1 MILEAGMETGPAW
14 KLREQESGQRL
25 RGTLD
30 LEVVGVCVSMGE
42 KWTVEVEV
50 SDFLLSSFPP
60 IFLKIVYPES
70 SEISVSPP
78 A

>member
-25 RGTLD
+25 CGMLD
-30 LEVVGVCVSMGE
+30 LEVGGVCVSMGE
-42 KWTVEVEV
+42 KWTVELEV

-60 IFLKIVYPES
+60 FFWKIVYSES